1 MKWHVGL
8 GLLGL
13 MVFAGCGKQGGN
25 STPDTKPTQVQTSPW
40 LFTSTSPADNRG
52 NHGVYLSNGVIGV
65 SLGPFGPD
73 KSSSAFLA
81 GVYDSTENLLPIP
94 LFDQSAASYPSTS
107 SFEQTLDVEHGTLT
121 TSFTDSSG
129 NKGRIVAFASRADR
143 SLVVFRYEG
152 AAESL
157 ASRIKTIPVVPGTYP
172 GVRAGV
178 TVSQVKDS
186 NGTTVFGRIESPI
199 SLLSTKAN
207 TSKPF
212 ETLLSEHQAKWEQ
225 AWKSDIIIDGDPEAQ
240 RVIHKALFDLRQ
252 SAAPKGSNV
261 AIAPEGLA
269 GNFYKGHI
277 FWDADVWMLP
287 ALLPFDPDAA
297 MDIVG
302 YRDKVRKAVTPW
314 ESAHTG
320 KERAPSGF
328 SDGRHVTA
336 DVGYGALLVLQTS
349 TSKPERDIA
358 MRVLTTAAD
367 ELVKLGF
374 KSGPPSTFGKVTGPD
389 ELNMGV
395 EENAFTNA
403 MAKKVLT
410 SATSF
415 SRASGKPVNERW
427 NVLAKE
433 LVIPM
438 TADGNIAKCKNDDGR
453 KTKQADGE
461 LALWP
466 GYATNDEGVIEK
478 SFDFHKVRPIKNGPA
493 MTDAI
498 HALIAARLG
507 RQQEAEENLKAAYQ
521 PFMRGPFMLFS
532 EKRSMDRCVFVTGLG
547 GLVQAVVYGYA
558 GLDLT
563 GDEPAAVKK
572 PALPASW
579 KTLTLQGI
587 HHRGQ
592 RYDIRIDASGSTI
605 KDTQK

>member
-13 MVFAGCGKQGGN
+13 MVIAGCGKQGGN
-25 STPDTKPTQVQTSPW
+25 STPDTNPLQVQTSPW

-73 KSSSAFLA
+73 KNSSAFLA
-81 GVYDSTENLLPIP
+81 DVYDSDENLLPIP
-94 LFDQSAASYPSTS
+94 LFDQSTAPYPAISN
-107 SFEQTLDVEHGTLT
+107 FEQTLDIEHGTLT
-121 TSFTDSSG
+121 TTFTDANG
-129 NKGRIVAFASRADR
+129 NKGRIIAFASRADR
-143 SLVVFRYEG
+143 SLVVFRYDG
-152 AAESL
+152 AAEPL
-157 ASRIKTIPVVPGTYP
+157 ASRIKSIPVISGSFPGI
-172 GVRAGV
+172 RAGI
-178 TVSQVKDS
+178 TVSQIKDTI
-186 NGTTVFGRIESPI
+186 GTTVIGRIESPI
-199 SLLSTKAN
+199 SPRSTKN
-207 TSKPF
+207 TALKPF
-212 ETLLSEHQAKWEQ
+212 ETLLSEHQAQWEN

-297 MDIVG
+297 ADIVG
-302 YRDKVRKAVTPW
+302 YRNKVRKPDTPW

-328 SDGRHVTA
+328 SDGRHVIA
-336 DVGYGALLVLQTS
+336 DAGYGALLVLQSSSSITDKR
-349 TSKPERDIA
+349 TA
-358 MRVLTTAAD
+358 LQVLTQAAD

-395 EENAFTNA
+395 EENAYTNA

-410 SATSF
+410 AATTF
-415 SRASGKPVNERW
+415 SRAAGKPVNERW

-438 TADGNIAKCKNDDGR
+438 TSEGNIAKCKNDDSK

-466 GYATNDEGVIEK
+466 GDATSDVSLLGK
-478 SFDFHKVRPIKNGPA
+478 SFDYHKTRPIKNGPA

-498 HALIAARLG
+498 HTLIAARLG
-507 RQQEAEENLKAAYQ
+507 RAKEAEENFNDSYK
-521 PFMRGPFMLFS
+521 PFLRGPFMLFS

-547 GLVQAVVYGYA
+547 GLIQSVVYGYA
-558 GLDLT
+558 GLELS
-563 GDEPAAVKK
+563 GDKPIATQK
-572 PALPASW
+572 PALPATW
-579 KTLTLQGI
+579 KKLTMKGI

-592 RYDIRIDASGSTI
+592 RYDIGIDASGTTV
-605 KDTQK
+605 KNAQK

>member
-1 MKWHVGL
+1 MRWHAGL

-13 MVFAGCGKQGGN
+13 MVLAGCGKQGGN
-25 STPDTKPTQVQTSPW
+25 TSKDPKPMPVQTSPW
-40 LFTSTSPADNRG
+40 LFKSTSPADNRG

-81 GVYDSTENLLPIP
+81 GVYDSDENLLPIP
-94 LFDQSAASYPSTS
+94 LFDASAAPYPAIAN
-107 SFEQTLDVEHGTLT
+107 FEQTLDIEHGTLT
-121 TSFTDSSG
+121 TVFTDSSG

-152 AAESL
+152 AAEAF
-157 ASRIKTIPVVPGTYP
+157 ASRVKNLPAISGTFPGI
-172 GVRAGV
+172 RAGI
-178 TVSQVKDS
+178 TVSEVKET
-186 NGTTVFGRIESPI
+186 NGTTVIGRIQSPI
-199 SLLSTKAN
+199 SPLSTKN
-207 TSKPF
+207 TVLKPF
-212 ETLLSEHQAKWEQ
+212 ATLLSEHQAQWEN

-297 MDIVG
+297 ADIVG
-302 YRDKVRKAVTPW
+302 YRNKVKGSATPW
-314 ESAHTG
+314 EGALTG

-328 SDGRHVTA
+328 SDGRHVIA
-336 DVGYGALLVLQTS
+336 DAGYGALLILQTS
-349 TSKPERDIA
+349 ASETDKA
-358 MRVLTTAAD
+358 VALRVLMGAAD

-374 KSGPPSTFGKVTGPD
+374 KSGPPSSFGKVTGPD

-395 EENAFTNA
+395 EENAYTNA
-403 MAKKVLT
+403 LAKRVLRG
-410 SATSF
+410 ATQF
-415 SRASGKPVNERW
+415 TRAAGKQINPRW
-427 NVLAKE
+427 DVLASE
-433 LVIPM
+433 LQIPM
-438 TADGNIAKCKNDDGR
+438 TPDGMIAKCKNDDGK

-466 GYATNDEGVIEK
+466 GNATADLDVLAK
-478 SFDFHKVRPIKNGPA
+478 SFDYHKTRPIKNGPA

-498 HALIAARLG
+498 HTLIAARLG
-507 RQQEAEENLKAAYQ
+507 RAKEAEENFHDSYK
-521 PFMRGPFMLFS
+521 PFVRGPFMLFS

-547 GLVQAVVYGYA
+547 GLIQSVVYGYA
-558 GLDLT
+558 GLDLS
-563 GDEPAAVKK
+563 GDKPIATQK
-572 PALPASW
+572 PALPATW
-579 KTLTLQGI
+579 KKLTLKGI
-587 HHRGQ
+587 HHRGN
-592 RYDIRIDASGSTI
+592 RYDVSVESSGSRIT
-605 KDTQK
+605 KTN

>member
-13 MVFAGCGKQGGN
+13 MVIAGCGKQGGN
-25 STPDTKPTQVQTSPW
+25 STPDTKPLQAQTSPW

-73 KSSSAFLA
+73 KNSSAFLA
-81 GVYDSTENLLPIP
+81 GVYDNDENLLTIP
-94 LFDQSAASYPSTS
+94 LFDQSTAPYPAIST
-107 SFEQTLDVEHGTLT
+107 FEQTLDIEHGTLT
-121 TSFTDSSG
+121 TTFTDANG
-129 NKGRIVAFASRADR
+129 NKGRIIAFASRADR
-143 SLVVFRYEG
+143 SLMVFRYEG
-152 AAESL
+152 VAEPL
-157 ASRIKTIPVVPGTYP
+157 ASRIKSNPVISGSFPGI
-172 GVRAGV
+172 RAGI
-178 TVSQVKDS
+178 TVSQIKDTI
-186 NGTTVFGRIESPI
+186 GTTVIGRIESPI
-199 SLLSTKAN
+199 SPLSTKN
-207 TSKPF
+207 TALKPF
-212 ETLLSEHQAKWEQ
+212 DTLLSEHQAQWEN

-297 MDIVG
+297 ADIVG
-302 YRDKVRKAVTPW
+302 YRNKVRKPATPW
-314 ESAHTG
+314 ESAQTG

-328 SDGRHVTA
+328 SDGRHVIA
-336 DVGYGALLVLQTS
+336 DAGYGALLVMQSSSSITDKRTALQ
-349 TSKPERDIA
+349 
-358 MRVLTTAAD
+358 VLTQAAD

-374 KSGPPSTFGKVTGPD
+374 KSGPPSSFGKVTGPD

-395 EENAFTNA
+395 EENAYTNA

-410 SATSF
+410 AATTF
-415 SRASGKPVNERW
+415 SRAAGKPINERW
-427 NVLAKE
+427 NVLANE

-438 TADGNIAKCKNDDGR
+438 TSQGNIAKCKNDDGK

-466 GYATNDEGVIEK
+466 GDATSDVSLLGK
-478 SFDFHKVRPIKNGPA
+478 SFDYHKTRPIKNGPA

-498 HALIAARLG
+498 HTLIAARLG
-507 RQQEAEENLKAAYQ
+507 RAKEAEENFNDSYK
-521 PFMRGPFMLFS
+521 PFLRGPFMLFS

-547 GLVQAVVYGYA
+547 GLIQSVVYGYA
-558 GLDLT
+558 GLELSGNKPIAT
-563 GDEPAAVKK
+563 QN
-572 PALPASW
+572 PALPATW
-579 KTLTLQGI
+579 KKLTLKGI
-587 HHRGQ
+587 HHRGN
-592 RYDIRIDASGSTI
+592 RYDVSIESSGSRIT
-605 KDTQK
+605 KTN

>member
-13 MVFAGCGKQGGN
+13 MVLAGCGKQGGN
-25 STPDTKPTQVQTSPW
+25 SAPDTKPIQVQTSPW

-73 KSSSAFLA
+73 KNSSSFLA
-81 GVYDSTENLLPIP
+81 GVYDSSENLLPIP
-94 LFDQSAASYPSTS
+94 LFDHASTADPVVS
-107 SFEQTLDVEHGTLT
+107 SFDQTLDIQHGTLT
-121 TSFTDSSG
+121 TTFTDANG
-129 NKGRIVAFASRADR
+129 NKGRIIAFASRADR

-152 AAESL
+152 AAGPL
-157 ASRIKTIPVVPGTYP
+157 ASRIKSIPVISGSFPGI
-172 GVRAGV
+172 RAGII
-178 TVSQVKDS
+178 VSQVKDS
-186 NGTTVFGRIESPI
+186 NGTTVIGQIESPI
-199 SLLSTKAN
+199 SPISTKN
-207 TSKPF
+207 TALKPF
-212 ETLLSEHQAKWEQ
+212 ETLLREHQALWEQ
-225 AWKSDIIIDGDPEAQ
+225 AWKSDIIIDGAPEAQ

-320 KERAPSGF
+320 TERAPSGF

-349 TSKPERDIA
+349 KSKPERDIA
-358 MRVLTTAAD
+358 MRVLITAAD
-367 ELVKLGF
+367 ELVKRGF

-395 EENAFTNA
+395 QENAYTNA
-403 MAKKVLT
+403 MAKRVLLGAAKFT
-410 SATSF
+410 
-415 SRASGKPVNERW
+415 RAEGKQVNPSWEP
-427 NVLAKE
+427 LAKE

-438 TADGNIAKCKNDDGR
+438 TAEGQVAKCLNDDGR

-466 GYATNDEGVIEK
+466 GLATNDEGVIEK

-507 RQQEAEENLKAAYQ
+507 RTQEAEENFLDAYK
-521 PFMRGPFMLFS
+521 PFIRGPFMLFS

-563 GDEPAAVKK
+563 GDKPAAVKK

-587 HHRGQ
+587 QHRGQ

-605 KDTQK
+605 KNTQK